1 MDIAL
6 VERHKQ
12 CFTTQSLFEKC
23 LYSFIRQ
30 RLPVT
35 YAMQHWSL
43 QECDTLVE
51 CARGRSLAEY
61 ADGDHDWAA
70 KTRSL
75 FCLASRAFVL
85 CLCRS
90 SMERLTALCEQGLRV

>member
-1 MDIAL
+1 MLLWLNSTSKVSLRSPFPKSVYIAPS
-6 VERHKQ
+6 VKD
-12 CFTTQSLFEKC
+12 CG
-23 LYSFIRQ
+23 
-30 RLPVT
+30 VT
-35 YAMQHWSL
+35 SARRPWSL

-51 CARGRSLAEY
+51 CARGRSLAED

-85 CLCRS
+85 CLCQTVR
-90 SMERLTALCEQGLRV
+90 RG